1 MRVWLC
7 YILPTV
13 IFRAHLLA
21 TPLWYNAALALLK
34 PIYQSRIRKRAE
46 HPEQLQQELLER
58 FGPFQPAK
66 NLHAIWFH
74 VVSVGE
80 TNAAQPLIEH
90 YLKAGHPVLVTNTTK
105 TGQARAKSL
114 FLKAPYLDLFQAVYL
129 PADQVHLIREF
140 YQKYQP
146 KLLALVETEL
156 WPNLIDQAQH
166 FQVPC
171 LLINAR
177 LSEKSAKGYAKVK
190 GLTRGMLQNLQ
201 QLLAQDLTTQQR
213 FIALGM
219 PSERTKVV
227 GNIKFDIRAPEDF
240 VEQAVQLQQTWQLA
254 HRKIITLASTHAPEE
269 QQLLTALKPYF
280 AEHPELL
287 CIVVPRHPERFD
299 EVAVQV
305 QKLQLN
311 MQRRS
316 LAEVIQPDTQ
326 VYLADSMGEM
336 WLWYAL
342 SQACYVG
349 GSLNEP
355 GGGHNILEPLALSV
369 ATVLGKNYFNFQSIV
384 DEFVAAEAVYVV
396 EDAEQAV
403 ETLTQ
408 LLFEPALRAQLN
420 QNAQVIMY
428 KNRGSLMEHIHVINQ
443 YL

>member
-201 QLLAQDLTTQQR
+201 QVLAQDLATQQR

-219 PSERTKVV
+219 PSERTSVV
-227 GNIKFDIRAPEDF
+227 GNIKFDISAPEDF
-240 VEQAVQLQQTWQLA
+240 VEQAVQLQQTWQLQD
-254 HRKIITLASTHAPEE
+254 RKIITLASTHAPEE

-299 EVAVQV
+299 EVAAQV

-316 LAEVIQPDTQ
+316 LAEVIQPETQ

-355 GGGHNILEPLALSV
+355 GGGHNILEPLALNV

-428 KNRGSLMEHIHVINQ
+428 KNRGSLTEHIHVMNQ

>member
-1 MRVWLC
+1 M
-7 YILPTV
+7 
-13 IFRAHLLA
+13 A
-21 TPLWYNAALALLK
+21 TPFWYNAALALLK

-201 QLLAQDLTTQQR
+201 QLLAQDLATQQR

-219 PSERTKVV
+219 PSERTSVV
-227 GNIKFDIRAPEDF
+227 GNIKFDISAPEDF
-240 VEQAVQLQQTWQLA
+240 VEQAVQLQQTWQLQD
-254 HRKIITLASTHAPEE
+254 RKIITLASTHAPEE

-299 EVAVQV
+299 EVAAQV

-316 LAEVIQPDTQ
+316 LAEVIQPETQ

-428 KNRGSLMEHIHVINQ
+428 KNRGSLSEHIHVINQ

>member
-201 QLLAQDLTTQQR
+201 QVLAQDLATQQR

-219 PSERTKVV
+219 PSERTSVV
-227 GNIKFDIRAPEDF
+227 GNIKFDISAPEDF
-240 VEQAVQLQQTWQLA
+240 VEQAVQLQQTWQLQD
-254 HRKIITLASTHAPEE
+254 RKIITLASTHAPEE

-299 EVAVQV
+299 EVAAQV

-316 LAEVIQPDTQ
+316 LAEVIQPETQ

-342 SQACYVG
+342 SQVCYVG

-355 GGGHNILEPLALSV
+355 GGGHNILEPLALNV

-428 KNRGSLMEHIHVINQ
+428 KNRGSLTEHIHVINQ

>member
-1 MRVWLC
+1 M
-7 YILPTV
+7 
-13 IFRAHLLA
+13 A
-21 TPLWYNAALALLK
+21 TPFWYNAALALLK

-190 GLTRGMLQNLQ
+190 GLTRGMLQKLQ
-201 QLLAQDLTTQQR
+201 QLLAQDLGTQQR

-219 PSERTKVV
+219 PSERTSVV
-227 GNIKFDIRAPEDF
+227 GNIKFDIHAPEDF

-254 HRKIITLASTHAPEE
+254 HRKIITLASTHASEE

-396 EDAEQAV
+396 ENAEQAV
-403 ETLTQ
+403 NTLTQ
-408 LLFEPALRAQLN
+408 LLCEPALRAQLN

-428 KNRGSLMEHIHVINQ
+428 KNRGSLTEHIHVINQ

>member
-1 MRVWLC
+1 M
-7 YILPTV
+7 
-13 IFRAHLLA
+13 A
-21 TPLWYNAALALLK
+21 TPFWYNAALALLK

-90 YLKAGHPVLVTNTTK
+90 YLKVGHPVLVTNTTK

-201 QLLAQDLTTQQR
+201 QLLAQDSATQQR

-219 PSERTKVV
+219 PAERTKVV
-227 GNIKFDIRAPEDF
+227 GNIKFDITAPEDF
-240 VEQAVQLQQTWQLA
+240 VEQAAQLQQTWQLV

-280 AEHPELL
+280 AQHPELL

-299 EVAVQV
+299 EVAMQV

-316 LAEVIQPDTQ
+316 LAEAIQPETQ

-355 GGGHNILEPLALSV
+355 GGGHNILEPLALNV

-396 EDAEQAV
+396 ENAEQAV
-403 ETLTQ
+403 NTLTQ

-428 KNRGSLMEHIHVINQ
+428 KNRGSLTEHIHVINQ